1 MSTEKVVIVD
11 VDGTV
16 ALRNGRKPFDWTKI
30 EQDKPNL
37 SVIELVNRIA
47 STGVKI
53 IFVSGRE
60 QKYHNETVKWLEK
73 FHNHPILLYCR
84 RDQDFRKDELVK
96 CEIFRD
102 EILGKY
108 EVIAVFE
115 DRNRMVEMW
124 RELLGLTCLQ
134 VAPGNF

>member
-1 MSTEKVVIVD
+1 MPLEKVVIVD

-30 EQDKPNL
+30 ERDEPNL

-60 QKYHNETVKWLEK
+60 QRFHYETVKWLEK
-73 FHNHPILLYCR
+73 FHNQPISLYCR
-84 RDQDFRKDELVK
+84 ADQDYRKDELVK
-96 CEIFRD
+96 FEIFRD
-102 EILGKY
+102 KILGKY
-108 EVIAVFE
+108 DVIAVFE
-115 DRNRMVEMW
+115 DRNRVVEMW

>member
-1 MSTEKVVIVD
+1 MPLEKVVIVD

-16 ALRNGRKPFDWTKI
+16 ALRNGRKPFDWTEI
-30 EQDKPNL
+30 EEDKPNL
-37 SVIELVNRIA
+37 CVIELVNRIA

-60 QKYHNETVKWLEK
+60 QRYHHETVRWLEKYHNQ
-73 FHNHPILLYCR
+73 PIALYCR
-84 RDQDFRKDELVK
+84 ADQDYRKDELVK
-96 CEIFRD
+96 FEIFRD

-108 EVIAVFE
+108 DVIAVFE
-115 DRNRMVEMW
+115 DRNRVVEMW